1 MDQNKYFKK
10 ELSKLNAEQL
20 LAVNTIEG
28 PVLVVAGPGTGKTHI
43 LASRIGNILLNA
55 QVDPHNILCL
65 TYTDAGVQAMRQ
77 RLISLIGVDAHKVH
91 IFTYHAFCSNI
102 IRSNPD
108 YFGIV
113 EAEPIEKLDRLTLIA
128 SLLEALPAGHILR
141 KAYNPQH
148 HVTQLEWLFGV
159 MKREEWS
166 LEKIEIS
173 IKKYLDDLPNRDEFI
188 YKRSTGEY
196 KKGDLKA
203 VKIQEIVHNMSILKA
218 AAALFEPYQ
227 KALQEKG
234 QYDFDD
240 MIAWVID
247 AFAKNEFLLRRYQ
260 EQYNYF
266 LIDEYQDT
274 NGSQDHILR
283 QLYSFW
289 GDSANIF
296 IVGDD
301 DQAIYEFQGAKLE
314 HLTDF
319 YSRFEANLNL
329 VVLKNNYRSSQAILD
344 AAHSLIGQ
352 NQERLVNH
360 FKHNLAKIDKK
371 LLAKNTLFSKNDTKP
386 QVAIYE
392 NPLHEVSDIVAQIQA
407 LQAQNIPLN
416 EIAVLYCKHQH
427 AELLTQLLEKSGIPY
442 NTKRKLNIL
451 LQPIVEQLLCIL
463 NYINAE
469 TNLPFSGE
477 RHLFKILHF
486 PYFNISVADIAA
498 LSFYKIKCE
507 RKLNDNIETEQD
519 DLLQMSWRILI
530 ADDTLLK
537 QAGVRHIEPFEKL
550 ATFLDT
556 ILRAIHTVPLQT
568 LLEIVLNQSGLLA
581 HVMQQKDKIW
591 LLEVLQSFS
600 AFVKNKILQE
610 PDYQLEMLLPSL
622 ERMAAQKISIDLQ
635 KNILVNNGIMLS
647 TAHGSKG
654 LEFEYVFVIN
664 AISTG
669 WEGAKQNNLGKFK
682 LPDTLTQSRVG
693 DENKDN
699 IEGVRR
705 LFFVAMTRAKRFLQI
720 SYSKQNELEK
730 DLVPSLFVSEIS
742 NFVATIQKTT
752 NVDQLI
758 DIQRL
763 ILSESNVSYPEIV
776 HEALIRQRVQE
787 MVFSTTSLS
796 HYWECPLGF
805 YLQDVLRMPST
816 NSASAMYGT
825 AIHNALYQYFRT
837 MTREKN
843 VFPSVSYLVD
853 VFRKEMKKRKYFFEA
868 HTYEQYIAEGVVN
881 LINYHE
887 ENQNKWNT
895 SVELEVFVHNV
906 MIGDMPVKGTI
917 DKIEI
922 TGQHSAKIVDYKTG
936 KFDVK
941 KIGKRQ
947 QKDDGTPYWNQL
959 LFYKLLYEQRFPMV
973 KINAS
978 AIDFVT
984 EGTKGKNLVNVEFS
998 DDDVTWMRKRLADT
1012 YERILK
1018 LDFYKGCGKK
1028 TCQWCNFVKNNTT
1041 PTSFDNSLK
1050 EDLDDG
1056 GGAARYLLD

>member
-1 MDQNKYFKK
+1 LDQNKYFRE
-10 ELSKLNAEQL
+10 ELTKLNKEQFD
-20 LAVNTIEG
+20 AVDTIEG

-43 LASRIGNILLNA
+43 LASRIGNILLKA

-113 EAEPIEKLDRLTLIA
+113 EAEPIEKLDRFALITK
-128 SLLEALPAGHILR
+128 LLADLPAGHILR

-148 HVTQLEWLFGV
+148 HVAQLEWLFGV
-159 MKREEWS
+159 MKREEWPP
-166 LEKIEIS
+166 EKIELS
-173 IKKYLDDLPNRDEFI
+173 IKTYLDDLPYREEFI
-188 YKRSTGEY
+188 YKRASGKY
-196 KKGDLKA
+196 KKGD
-203 VKIQEIVHNMSILKA
+203 VKEADIQELTQKMATLSA
-218 AAALFEPYQ
+218 ASMLFEPYQ
-227 KALQEKG
+227 KALTEKG

-247 AFAKNEFLLRRYQ
+247 AFAKHEFLLRRYQ

-319 YSRFEANLNL
+319 YARFEANLKL
-329 VVLKNNYRSSQAILD
+329 VVLKKNYRSSQNILD
-344 AAHSLIGQ
+344 ASHALIEN

-360 FKHNLAKIDKK
+360 FKGNTSKFDKK
-371 LLAKNTLFSKNDTKP
+371 LVAEHEDFAKSKTKP
-386 QVAIYE
+386 QVAVYE
-392 NPLHEVSDIVAQIQA
+392 NNLHEISDVVAQIQA
-407 LQAQNIPLN
+407 LKAQNVPLN

-427 AELLTQLLEKSGIPY
+427 AEALTKLLEKSGIPY

-451 LQPIVEQLLCIL
+451 SQPIVLQLLTML
-463 NYINAE
+463 KYVAAE
-469 TNLPFSGE
+469 TILPFSAE
-477 RHLFKILHF
+477 ADLFKILHF
-486 PYFNISVADIAA
+486 PYFNVSVADIAL

-507 RKLNDNIETEQD
+507 RKLNDNIETEQN

-530 ADDTLLK
+530 ADEAALEE
-537 QAGVRHIEPFEKL
+537 AGIKNIAPFTKV
-550 ATFLDT
+550 AAFLDAL
-556 ILRAIHTVPLQT
+556 LRAKHTAPLQT
-568 LLEIVLNQSGLLA
+568 LLEIVINQSGLLS

-600 AFVKNKILQE
+600 SFVKNKILQQ
-610 PDYQLEMLLPSL
+610 PDYQLETLLNSL
-622 ERMAAQKISIDLQ
+622 DQMSVQQISIDLQ
-635 KNILVNNGIMLS
+635 KNILVNNGVMLS
-647 TAHGSKG
+647 TAHGAKG

-664 AISTG
+664 AINTG
-669 WEGAKQNNLGKFK
+669 WEAAKQNNSSKFK
-682 LPDTLTQSRVG
+682 LPDTLTQSKVT
-693 DENKDN
+693 DEDKNN
-699 IEGVRR
+699 IEGIRR
-705 LFFVAMTRAKRFLQI
+705 LFFVAMTRAKHFLQI
-720 SYSKQNELEK
+720 SYSKQNETGK
-730 DLVPSLFVSEIS
+730 DQIPSLFLSEIKDYVS
-742 NFVATIQKTT
+742 TINKEI

-763 ILSESNVSYPEIV
+763 TLSETAVSYPEIV
-776 HEALIRQRVQE
+776 HEALIKQRVQE
-787 MVFSTTSLS
+787 LVFSATSLS
-796 HYWECPLGF
+796 HYWDCPLGF
-805 YLQDVLRMPST
+805 YLQDVLRMPGT
-816 NSASAMYGT
+816 NSAAAMYGT

-843 VFPSVSYLVD
+843 IFPSVSYLTD
-853 VFRKEMKKRKYFFEA
+853 VFRKEMKKREYFFEA
-868 HTYEQYIAEGVVN
+868 PIYEQYMAEGVQN
-881 LINYHE
+881 LFEYYNSNHE
-887 ENQNKWNT
+887 KWNT

-906 MIGDMPVKGTI
+906 MLGNMPVKGTI

-922 TGQHSAKIVDYKTG
+922 IGQNVAKIVDYKTG
-936 KFDVK
+936 KFDTK
-941 KIGKRQ
+941 KIAKRS
-947 QKDDGTPYWNQL
+947 KKENGSRYWNQL
-959 LFYKLLYEQRFPMV
+959 LFYKLLYEQRFPMTTI
-973 KINAS
+973 KES

-984 EGTKGKNLVNVEFS
+984 EDTKGKNLVNVEFS
-998 DDDVTWMRKRLADT
+998 DDDVTWMRARLAET
-1012 YERILK
+1012 HNRILD
-1018 LDFYKGCGKK
+1018 LDFYTGCGGKG
-1028 TCQWCNFVKNNTT
+1028 CQWCNFVKNSTT
-1041 PTSFDNSLK
+1041 PTRFDNSIK

-1056 GGAARYLLD
+1056 GGAARYLAD